1 MGCAR
6 ALIWATFHPRPGLTP
21 HPPSPP
27 NVTDPTDSDVDESFL
42 PPFANA
48 ENRALDRAIREKER
62 TLDVIEDET
71 EESRDRVGVMAE
83 HLKAVQQELVFT
95 QSRVES
101 KAKEAETERH
111 MKRMSEM
118 AITRVREDIKRME
131 REELDLNDKTVSL
144 QTSVHR
150 GNEKLEQF
158 KLLMNW
164 NQEELEQWATASK
177 QKEEDN
183 LALEKYQRADE
194 ARVRELNQAI
204 EKMTKA
210 VHAKRT
216 ELENEVTDTQT
227 AQIELDRAA
236 EDFRALHAE
245 RQNLVRQWEDAI
257 LSMKQ
262 RDHAIQEAS
271 RLFAARK
278 KELRIKQQTL
288 DERARFLDQE
298 LANNKEIDAAIQT
311 TDRGLGALREEY
323 ASETTTQ
330 RELQDEVDIV
340 KNTLAKAAADLAQAD
355 AGNEAKGMTLAE
367 KRKKLERAR
376 KKVDAA
382 VRRLEEEKV
391 ELMSL
396 EEKQAELERIMRDNE
411 SELDAVMKEG
421 AAHKELLVKSNQEL
435 TDLRA
440 KERDLASQIEG
451 GRSQNKSMTQKIKS
465 LDALVLQQQE
475 NLYNIEFQIQGLE
488 RKVARAGGLRSD
500 EESRVM
506 NAKIAAIQAV
516 LDERTAEFDILTSS
530 VKRAEDDLAHA
541 KRKNNDLKKSAKQ
554 VADELHEVNL
564 ESDTTA
570 KAVKEA
576 VKEKEDRM
584 VAHDVLKLEVKR
596 LRDQLNARA
605 DEVFSLE
612 NRKMQLQLSMEER
625 KHEVEVHRELL
636 AAQLKMVQ
644 EDIHRATLEMRER
657 AMKVGRLQNKF
668 DILVNKVKRE
678 EGEEHSQA
686 YYVIKA
692 AQEREEMQHKGD
704 TLDAKIRKAE
714 KEVKALEATLEKMN
728 GKNND
733 FRASTR
739 KASDEGDL
747 LATRAALREKLD
759 AAYEKM
765 KAAKD
770 EETALRRDLDRHDQ
784 RLNALHDEA
793 GALNGSLDHL
803 ETLAGTSEETLRQAA
818 TTAESIAEKL
828 AEARD
833 EYRRRAGVPLDDDG
847 AVGIEELDLRTQE
860 LREGTRVVVSELKS
874 VASRH
879 PELASMLASYGVRL
893 PGGEAVGA

>member
-1 MGCAR
+1 MNA
-6 ALIWATFHPRPGLTP
+6 AD
-21 HPPSPP
+21 PS
-27 NVTDPTDSDVDESFL
+27 DSDADESFL

-48 ENRALDRAIREKER
+48 ENKALDRAIRQKER

-71 EESRDRVGVMAE
+71 EESVDRVGVMAE
-83 HLKAVQQELVFT
+83 HLKSVQQELVFT

-101 KAKEAETERH
+101 KTKEADTERH
-111 MKRMSEM
+111 MKRMSDM

-131 REELDLNDKTVSL
+131 REELDLNDKLVSL

-183 LALEKYQRADE
+183 LALQKYQRADE

-298 LANNKEIDAAIQT
+298 MANNKEIDAAIQT
-311 TDRGLGALREEY
+311 TDRGLGLLREEF

-340 KNTLAKAAADLAQAD
+340 KNTLAKAAGDLAQAD
-355 AGNEAKGMTLAE
+355 AGNEAKGMTLEE
-367 KRKKLERAR
+367 KQKKLARAR
-376 KKVDAA
+376 RKVDTAI
-382 VRRLEEEKV
+382 RRLEEEKV

-396 EEKQAELERIMRDNE
+396 EEKQEELERIMRDNE
-411 SELDAVMKEG
+411 SELDAVVKEG
-421 AAHKELLVKSNQEL
+421 AAHKELLVKSNQDL

-440 KERDLASQIEG
+440 KERSLASQIEG
-451 GRSQNKSMTQKIKS
+451 GRSQNKSMSQKIKS

-500 EESRVM
+500 EEARVM
-506 NAKIAAIQAV
+506 NAKIAAVQAI
-516 LDERTAEFDILTSS
+516 LDERTEEFDVLTAS
-530 VKRAEDDLAHA
+530 VKRAEDDLSHA

-576 VKEKEDRM
+576 VKEKEDKM

-596 LRDQLNARA
+596 LRDQLNARS

-692 AQEREEMQHKGD
+692 AQEREEMQQKGD
-704 TLDAKIRKAE
+704 TLDARIRKAE
-714 KEVKALEATLEKMN
+714 KEVKALEATLVKMN

-803 ETLAGTSEETLRQAA
+803 ETLAGTSEETLREAA
-818 TTAESIAEKL
+818 TTAESIAERL

-879 PELASMLASYGVRL
+879 PELASMLASHGVRL